1 MGAFGEGKGKGETY
15 RKKWMPTE
23 PQMGNGSGSTSSASG
38 LATQTSND
46 SKDRTP
52 SCTVLDPT
60 VMQIYPTGW
69 KTGDSPC
76 YLMIGNWLDGENGEM
91 MSRCNIVLVLRAAGK
106 QQNDDPA
113 KPYEYGVNEWI
124 RRLSTSAG

>member
-1 MGAFGEGKGKGETY
+1 
-15 RKKWMPTE
+15 
-23 PQMGNGSGSTSSASG
+23 
-38 LATQTSND
+38 
-46 SKDRTP
+46 
-52 SCTVLDPT
+52 
-60 VMQIYPTGW
+60 MQIYPTGW

-124 RRLSTSAG
+124 GSPPQQVDCPVNNRNMFMALWQPICKMCIKVW